1 VHEINVVKACL
12 YSYHEKL
19 PRICNSTSSSAF
31 ETTSGSLKM
40 IDKQLLQISAF
51 LLLCKAS
58 FESSLNQTDAVNR

>member
-1 VHEINVVKACL
+1 
-12 YSYHEKL
+12 
-19 PRICNSTSSSAF
+19 
-31 ETTSGSLKM
+31 M